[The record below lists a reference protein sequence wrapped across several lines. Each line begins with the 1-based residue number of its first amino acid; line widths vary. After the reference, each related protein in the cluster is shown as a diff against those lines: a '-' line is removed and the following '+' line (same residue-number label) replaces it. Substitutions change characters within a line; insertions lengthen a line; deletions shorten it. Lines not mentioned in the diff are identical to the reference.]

1 MTDETH
7 RKTGQ
12 SDISFR
18 QVHLD
23 FHTSGH
29 IRGVGSAFD
38 PQEFA
43 ERLARAQVDS
53 ITCFARCHH
62 GYLYYQSEKHP
73 HLVHP
78 FLERPNL
85 LDEQILALRE
95 RGIRVPLYTTVQWDG
110 WMMREHPEWCC
121 QDPRGGWHGQAPLEP
136 GFYATLCVN
145 SSYRDFLFD
154 HTRELLERFDP
165 QGLFFD
171 IVRDVPCVCPRCLA
185 GMEEEGLDPWNEE
198 ERARFARLVAD
209 RFRRDM
215 SSLVRKENPDC
226 TLFYNASHV
235 APRLRSSLESFS
247 HLEIESLPSGGWG
260 YTHFPY
266 VARYAQGLGKEMI
279 GMTGRF
285 HTYWGDFH
293 SYKNEAALEFE
304 CFQMLA
310 HGAGCS
316 VGDQLVPSGELDE
329 RAYELIGEVFGKV
342 RAVEPWVRGSRPLG
356 RIALVTTEE
365 WSQSEQPGEMIGA
378 VRLLQECG
386 FQFSVIDLASDP
398 SHYELLIF
406 PDRVP
411 VTPGTTAFVESFLQ
425 GGGRVLATFD
435 STFSTAGVVAAP
447 QALRDGAGC
456 DPHGRAYERNDF
468 ADYLVPRGP
477 LGRDLPETP
486 HVMYLRGR
494 EVIPGPEGRVELAI
508 TPSFFD
514 RSPRRYCSHQQSPP
528 DRSRQGL
535 PGVIST
541 DRSLYFCHPLFTTYF
556 ERSPRWVKLLVR
568 NAVEELIGPDL
579 CSHDGPSG
587 LIVTARYHPEKACLL
602 IHLLY
607 YVPER
612 RGRSLDVIEDVV
624 PLHDLTITLRTRGK
638 FEVIRAGILPDGEEL
653 PVQAGGDGQVRIRL
667 PRLQGWAILACSCQG
682 VP

>member
-1 MTDETH
+1 MTDQTYSNP
-7 RKTGQ
+7 GQ
-12 SDISFR
+12 SHLSFR

-29 IRGVGSAFD
+29 IGGVGADFD
-38 PQEFA
+38 PEEFA
-43 ERLARAQVDS
+43 ERLATAHVDS

-73 HLVHP
+73 HLIHP
-78 FLERPNL
+78 HLERTNL
-85 LDEQILALRE
+85 LDEQIHALRE

-121 QDPRGGWHGQAPLEP
+121 QDEHGGWHGQRPLEA

-145 SSYRDFLFD
+145 TPYRDFLFD
-154 HTRELLERFDP
+154 HTRELLERFAP

-171 IVRDVPCVCPRCLA
+171 IVRDVPCLCPWCLS
-185 GMEEEGLDPWNEE
+185 GMEQEGLDPWNEE
-198 ERARFARLVAD
+198 DRMIFARHVAD
-209 RFRRDM
+209 RFRLEM
-215 SSLVRKENPDC
+215 SEMIRRTNPEC
-226 TLFYNASHV
+226 AVFYNASHV

-266 VARYAQGLGKEMI
+266 VVRYAQGLGKEMI

-293 SYKNEAALEFE
+293 SYKNKAALEFE

-316 VGDQLVPSGELDE
+316 VGDQLVPSGKLDMH
-329 RAYELIGEVFGKV
+329 AYELIGDVFQRV
-342 RAVEPWVRGSRPLG
+342 QAVEPWVRGTRPLG

-365 WSQSEQPGEMIGA
+365 WSQSEQPLEMIGA
-378 VRLLQECG
+378 VRILQECG
-386 FQFSVIDLASDP
+386 FQFSVIDLASDTTP
-398 SHYELLIF
+398 YELLIF
-406 PDRVP
+406 PDKVP
-411 VTPGTTAFVESFLQ
+411 VTSRTKEFVDSFLA

-435 STFSTAGVVAAP
+435 ATFPTLGVVSAP
-447 QALRDGAGC
+447 QHLCDGTGE
-456 DPHGRAYERNDF
+456 DPHGRVYERNDF
-468 ADYLVPRGP
+468 ADYLVPLGP

-494 EVIPGPEGRVELAI
+494 EVIPGEKGRVELSI

-528 DRSRQGL
+528 DRSRTGL
-535 PGVIST
+535 PAVIST
-541 DRSLYFCHPLFTTYF
+541 DRSLYFAHPLFTTYC

-568 NAVEELIGPDL
+568 NAVEELIGQDV

-587 LIVTARYHPEKACLL
+587 LISTVRYHPEKRCLL
-602 IHLLY
+602 VHLLY

-624 PLHDLTITLRTRGK
+624 PLHDLTITLRPRGK
-638 FEVIRAGILPDGEEL
+638 FRISRAEIVPDQQILPILAGENDE
-653 PVQAGGDGQVRIRL
+653 VRITV
-667 PRLQGWAILACSCQG
+667 PCLQGAAIIACSCQG